1 MRKILLISTFL
12 VSGLSHGANWAYVT
26 SSSTN
31 EDYYVDKD
39 YLNYNAKTGV
49 SEIWVQSKR
58 SSLTDQNKIYVS
70 SKALIQYACSAKK
83 QRTITSIEYF
93 DNGGVS
99 NSRTVPAKEFSI
111 IFPDTV
117 AESLWEAAC
126 LRKGKG
132 VYLPRYLSEKDIKKV
147 LPQLSN
153 KSDDYTPE
161 MIDLK
166 SVGIN

>member
-1 MRKILLISTFL
+1 MKKILLICSFSTSSL
-12 VSGLSHGANWAYVT
+12 TYGANWAYIT
-26 SSSTN
+26 SSTTK

-39 YLNYNAKTGV
+39 YLNYNAKNGV
-49 SEIWVQSKR
+49 SEIWVQTKR
-58 SSLTDQNKIYVS
+58 SSLTDQSKIYVS
-70 SKALIQYACSAKK
+70 SKALIQYSCNGKK

-93 DNGGVS
+93 DNGSVS
-99 NSRTVPAKEFSI
+99 SMRNIPAKEFSI

-132 VYLPRYLSEKDIKKV
+132 IALPRYLSDSEIKKA

-153 KSDDYTPE
+153 NSSKYTPE
-161 MIDLK
+161 MVDLK

>member
-1 MRKILLISTFL
+1 MKKILLICGFL
-12 VSGLSHGANWAYVT
+12 VSGLTHGANWAYVT
-26 SSSTN
+26 SSATD
-31 EDYYVDKD
+31 EDYYVDKN

-58 SSLTDQNKIYVS
+58 SSLTDKSKIYVN
-70 SKALIQYACSAKK
+70 SKALIQYSCSAKK

-93 DNGGVS
+93 DNGSVS

-117 AESLWEAAC
+117 AETLWEAAC
-126 LRKGKG
+126 LKKGKG
-132 VYLPRYLSEKDIKKV
+132 IYLPRYLSDKDVKKV
-147 LPQLSN
+147 PPQLSD
-153 KSDDYTPE
+153 KSEEFTPE
-161 MIDLK
+161 VVDLK